1 MVDFSLLC
9 LIAGGQ
15 PTFKPIQKWRHD
27 SDISDPAFLDPRS
40 RLHGGIDSPQLGY
53 LGLSTG
59 ETGCACACVCA
70 RMCVF
75 ILRQGSQKKIETCI
89 ELPLFDVETL
99 E

>member
-1 MVDFSLLC
+1 MTSVTQPFLIHGRDCDAQVVYMVELIHHSLGTWVC
-9 LIAGGQ
+9 
-15 PTFKPIQKWRHD
+15 
-27 SDISDPAFLDPRS
+27 
-40 RLHGGIDSPQLGY
+40 QL
-53 LGLSTG
+53 
-59 ETGCACACVCA
+59 AKQDVRVCA